1 MNEKETILE
10 KLNKV
15 ITFAGTVILMNLL
28 FLVCCLPIVTIGQA
42 WCALLTGVRYK
53 IRKDSWFEGFKK
65 GFKTRFW
72 RGLIAW
78 CVMLIPNIYFVL
90 ELHHGWAQVFV
101 ENNSGNAVQL
111 ISACVMLAMTTMA
124 TAGLLMLNVYIPT
137 KVSIWITNATAM
149 VFKAPLMLLI
159 FAGLMWL
166 PVLLGVLRFDWLL
179 LTLMIFLVAYFPL
192 AGLVSTLALKST
204 LMDYLI
210 DARAEGTLLAEE
222 GKFAQDEPYKGD

>member
-1 MNEKETILE
+1 MEKETILD

-15 ITFAGTVILMNLL
+15 ISFAGRVILMNLL

-42 WCALLTGVRYK
+42 WCALFTGIRYQ
-53 IRKDSWFEGFKK
+53 IRKDSWFEGFRK

-90 ELHHGWAQVFV
+90 ELHHGFAQVFV
-101 ENNSGNAVQL
+101 ANNSANTVQF
-111 ISACVMLAMTTMA
+111 ISACVMLAMTTMV
-124 TAGLLMLNVYIPT
+124 TAALLMLNVYIPT
-137 KVSIWITNATAM
+137 KIGTWITNATAM
-149 VFKAPLMLLI
+149 VFKAPIMLLI
-159 FAGLMWL
+159 AAGLMWL
-166 PVLLGVLRFDWLL
+166 PVLLGVLRMDWLF

-192 AGLVSTLALKST
+192 SGLVSTLALKGT

-210 DARAEGTLLAEE
+210 EARANGSLLAEE
-222 GKFAQDEPYKGD
+222 GRFAQNEGD